1 MSECARA
8 RRLGGSFAG
17 LMEMTMSKTKD
28 DKATRQLTE
37 SELDAVTGGW
47 FAFHA
52 TTEAIDAVA
61 KALATMAQKQ

>member
-1 MSECARA
+1 
-8 RRLGGSFAG
+8 
-17 LMEMTMSKTKD
+17 MSKTKD